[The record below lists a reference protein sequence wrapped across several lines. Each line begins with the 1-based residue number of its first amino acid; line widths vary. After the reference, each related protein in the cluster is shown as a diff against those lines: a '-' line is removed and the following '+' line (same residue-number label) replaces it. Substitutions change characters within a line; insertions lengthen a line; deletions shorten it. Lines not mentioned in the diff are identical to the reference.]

1 MEKVFNVEK
10 ALKHTMND
18 RSLLVD
24 LLRFTLEDVPDM
36 LSRLEEALKKEESP
50 RIIAEWAHKIK
61 GSAGAVSA
69 EKLFSSAF
77 ELEVTAQEEED
88 DNYEE
93 LYLLMRESFNE
104 FREDENVQSFIGE

>member
-1 MEKVFNVEK
+1 MEKVFNVDK
-10 ALKHTMND
+10 ALKHAMND

-24 LLRFTLEDVPDM
+24 LLRFTLEDVPVM
-36 LSRLEEALKKEESP
+36 LSRLEEALKKGESP

-77 ELEVTAQEEED
+77 ELEATAREEEN
-88 DNYEE
+88 DNFEE
-93 LYLLMRESFNE
+93 LYLLMSESFNE
-104 FREDENVQSFIGE
+104 FLEDENVQSIIVE